1 MGGNHVIT
9 PRRIVATS
17 TSAMKLTNTLPRRIS
32 VCASRVFF
40 FRGLQTAAH
49 HLEAMREARA
59 LGMGPGMT
67 LRSGRWDTEPA
78 SPAQE
83 GLLKEGVARLLRQAE
98 GEAAA
103 VTELLEELRYEGEG
117 LV

>member
-1 MGGNHVIT
+1 
-9 PRRIVATS
+9 
-17 TSAMKLTNTLPRRIS
+17 
-32 VCASRVFF
+32 
-40 FRGLQTAAH
+40 
-49 HLEAMREARA
+49 MREARA

-67 LRSGRWDTEPA
+67 LHSGGGDTKLV

-83 GLLKEGVARLLRQAE
+83 RLLKEGVAHLLRQAE